1 MRSDTLHRLARTL
14 WLPLFVLA
22 ASNLG
27 HAQGGPPLLTDD
39 PGTPGDRHWEI
50 NLGITSE
57 ERRDATDFELPIADF
72 NYGWGEH
79 TQLKFEIPW
88 LLRSTGG
95 DIQGE
100 LGDGKCGIKWRFVDQ
115 EKHGLN
121 VSTYPQFSWN
131 SPGPQRLEDH
141 GNQFLLPLEVS
152 RNIGKLELNGEVGY
166 NFKQHNVDE
175 LLLGFATGYQASE
188 RLELLAE
195 VHSTRLR
202 DSATNES
209 VFQFG
214 GRQTLSDRYVLLF
227 AAGSRLPGSSDREP
241 QFIGYFGLQLRLGH
255 SRSKA
260 D

>member
-1 MRSDTLHRLARTL
+1 M
-14 WLPLFVLA
+14 LFVVIASALA
-22 ASNLG
+22 S
-27 HAQGGPPLLTDD
+27 AQGGPPLLTDD

-57 ERRDATDFELPIADF
+57 VRRDLRDFELPIADF
-72 NYGWGEH
+72 NYGWGDH

-95 DIQGE
+95 DIQSE

-115 EKHGLN
+115 QKHGIS

-141 GNQFLLPLEVS
+141 GNQLLLPFEVS
-152 RNIGKLELNGEVGY
+152 RIIGKLELNGEVGY
-166 NFKQHNVDE
+166 NVKQHGVDE
-175 LLLGFATGYQASE
+175 LLFGFATGYLASP

-202 DSATNES
+202 DSSANES

-255 SRSKA
+255 ARSKP